1 MSTRGTEV
9 GLPRAGE
16 VGSSRPS
23 SGPRRADS
31 AGPLLV
37 AGAAAVFV
45 LLPPLVAYMGTSA
58 TRFDGK
64 LVWPLS
70 PEVLAALGG
79 CMPTPG
85 ALAAMVA
92 WVVFQAA
99 LAQLLPGR
107 VVLGLPLADGRRLP
121 YRMNGWLAF
130 WITWACLGLL
140 VAVAHVPAGIV
151 YDELG
156 PLFASANLIALAVAV
171 FLYFFGRSG
180 PEGET
185 TGSVVYDFFIG
196 TALNPRLGS
205 LDLKFF
211 FESRPG
217 LIGWTV
223 VDLSFAA
230 KQLESTGSVSLP
242 MILVCGFQLVY
253 VADYFFHEEAILSTW
268 DIRHENFGWML
279 CFGDLAW
286 VPFTYSLQAAFLVH
300 RAEPLGAFATAAIVV
315 LDVAGYA
322 VFRGVNIQ
330 KHRFR
335 VDPERPIWGKK
346 PEFIRTQHGSLLL
359 ASGWWGLARHLNY
372 LGDLMMALAWCLTC
386 GLSRP
391 LPYFYFVYLTIL
403 LVHRERRDHA
413 ACAAKY
419 GADWTRY
426 CEKVRYRILP
436 GVY

>member
-1 MSTRGTEV
+1 M
-9 GLPRAGE
+9 GLPGAATAGALG
-16 VGSSRPS
+16 GSSRL
-23 SGPRRADS
+23 RRAES

-37 AGAAAVFV
+37 AGAVAVFTI
-45 LLPPLVAYMGTSA
+45 LPPLVAYMWTSV
-58 TRFDGK
+58 TRFDGA

-70 PEVLAALGG
+70 PEVIAALRA
-79 CMPTPG
+79 CVPTPG
-85 ALAAMVA
+85 ALAAVA
-92 WVVFQAA
+92 GWIVFQAA

-107 VVLGLPLADGRRLP
+107 VVQGQPLADGRRLP

-130 WITWACLGLL
+130 WITWACLALL
-140 VAVAHVPAGIV
+140 VALGRVPPGIV

-156 PLFASANLIALAVAV
+156 PLFASANLLALGVAV
-171 FLYFFGRSG
+171 FLYFFGRRG

-185 TGSVVYDFFIG
+185 TGSVIYDFFIG
-196 TALNPRLGS
+196 TSLNPRLRS

-230 KQLESTGSVSLP
+230 KQLEIHGSVSVP
-242 MILVCGFQLVY
+242 MAMVCAFQLLY
-253 VADYFFHEEAILSTW
+253 VADYFFHEEAILTTW

-279 CFGDLAW
+279 CWGDLAW
-286 VPFTYSLQAAFLVH
+286 VPFTYSLQAAFLV
-300 RAEPLGAFATAAIVV
+300 RRPEPLGPVATVAIV
-315 LDVAGYA
+315 LLNVAGYL

-359 ASGWWGLARHLNY
+359 TSGWWGLARHLNY

-391 LPYFYFVYLTIL
+391 LPYFYVVYLTIL

-426 CEKVRYRILP
+426 CEKVRYRIVP
-436 GVY
+436 FVY